1 MLQDADP
8 VLDLGPLIS
17 AVRVCVRI
25 AQNCLDIG
33 KSVAPQGPVQQTVNT
48 QMTDAQRQTGI
59 DANMKAL
66 DEIAEVAT
74 KDKQLSKL
82 DKARV
87 KQAVA
92 EMRDSLGVDP
102 VLRVKEIIERAVANA
117 NDPAKVRT
125 YLTKY
130 LMRVKR
136 QQRSSQFVSQRKSKV
151 AN

>member
-1 MLQDADP
+1 MPELNDLIREIKGLRQRRPELFEAAD
-8 VLDLGPLIS
+8 LS
-17 AVRVCVRI
+17 
-25 AQNCLDIG
+25 Q
-33 KSVAPQGPVQQTVNT
+33 APQGPVQQTVNT

-59 DANMKAL
+59 DGNMKAL
-66 DEIAEVAT
+66 DEIVEVAT

-102 VLRVKEIIERAVANA
+102 VLRVTEIIERAVANA

>member
-1 MLQDADP
+1 
-8 VLDLGPLIS
+8 
-17 AVRVCVRI
+17 
-25 AQNCLDIG
+25 
-33 KSVAPQGPVQQTVNT
+33 
-48 QMTDAQRQTGI
+48 MTDAQRQTGI
-59 DANMKAL
+59 DGNMKTL

-102 VLRVKEIIERAVANA
+102 VLRVTEIIERAVANA
-117 NDPAKVRT
+117 KDPAKVRT